1 MLRVKIGVSMKK
13 LSIKNVSSF
22 RVLFFGV
29 FYFWIWV
36 VYEVDR
42 AKGWGKPSP
51 LFFLSPSRFPLRTQA
66 LQLPRFSGRPPA
78 AVRPPTAAAPV
89 PFGRPPTQQ
98 PPWTGERSPSSAV
111 RERCRPR
118 RPTAQTFFSPEL
130 PPPATNPG
138 KLGTVL

>member
-1 MLRVKIGVSMKK
+1 MK
-13 LSIKNVSSF
+13 L
-22 RVLFFGV
+22 
-29 FYFWIWV
+29 
-36 VYEVDR
+36 DR
-42 AKGWGKPSP
+42 AKGWKKPSP

-66 LQLPRFSGRPPA
+66 FRCSDFSGRPPA
-78 AVRPPTAAAPV
+78 AFRPPQNATPV

-98 PPWTGERSPSSAV
+98 PPWIGERSPSSAV

-138 KLGTVL
+138 KLGLEFEFVVVRNVVEEVERKFLLKLGDHRRSPENGCRLG